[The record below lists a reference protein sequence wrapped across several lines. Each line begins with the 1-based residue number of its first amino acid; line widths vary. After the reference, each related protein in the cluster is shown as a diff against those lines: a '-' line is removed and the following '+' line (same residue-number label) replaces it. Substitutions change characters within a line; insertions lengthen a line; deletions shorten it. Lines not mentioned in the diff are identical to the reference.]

1 MRSTGL
7 CLGIDVIKE
16 DIYIYMNIMAWIV
29 LILNGLSAVVS
40 FIGIFVENTTKRR
53 VKNAVGFSI
62 NSMTIY
68 LMLYILG
75 FII

>member
-1 MRSTGL
+1 MKSTGL
-7 CLGIDVIKE
+7 CLGIDIIRE
-16 DIYIYMNIMAWIV
+16 DTYMNIMAWIV
-29 LILNGLSAVVS
+29 LILNGLSAAVS
-40 FIGIFVENTTKRR
+40 FIGIFVENTTKKR

>member
-1 MRSTGL
+1 
-7 CLGIDVIKE
+7 
-16 DIYIYMNIMAWIV
+16 MNIMAWIV

>member
-1 MRSTGL
+1 
-7 CLGIDVIKE
+7 
-16 DIYIYMNIMAWIV
+16 MNIMAWIV

-40 FIGIFVENTTKRR
+40 FIEIFVENTTKRR

>member
-1 MRSTGL
+1 MKSTGL
-7 CLGIDVIKE
+7 CLGIDIIRE
-16 DIYIYMNIMAWIV
+16 DTYMNIMAWIV

>member
-1 MRSTGL
+1 
-7 CLGIDVIKE
+7 
-16 DIYIYMNIMAWIV
+16 MNIMAWIV
-29 LILNGLSAVVS
+29 LILNGLSAAVS

>member
-1 MRSTGL
+1 
-7 CLGIDVIKE
+7 
-16 DIYIYMNIMAWIV
+16 MNIIAWIV
-29 LILNGLSAVVS
+29 LILNGLSAAVS

>member
-1 MRSTGL
+1 
-7 CLGIDVIKE
+7 
-16 DIYIYMNIMAWIV
+16 MNIMAWIV
-29 LILNGLSAVVS
+29 LILNGLSAAVS

-62 NSMTIY
+62 NAMTIY

-75 FII
+75 FIIL